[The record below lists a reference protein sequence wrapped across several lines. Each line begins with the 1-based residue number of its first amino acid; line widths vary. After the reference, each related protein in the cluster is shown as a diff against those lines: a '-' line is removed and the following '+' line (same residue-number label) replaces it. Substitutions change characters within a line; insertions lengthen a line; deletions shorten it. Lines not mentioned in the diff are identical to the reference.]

1 MQAVS
6 KMTWIELKLKM
17 REPIGVFFTLVFP
30 LLLLF
35 LFGTIYGNEPTPFLG
50 GRGNVDNS
58 VPGYIG
64 MIIGTIAL
72 TGLPVALGEYREQGI
87 LRRLQATPLSSTAV
101 LGAQVSTNIVLA
113 LIGTAFVVTSG
124 LVVYGLAMP
133 SAPFAVLLAII
144 LCCISLFSLGFLLA
158 GMMPTASAAQAAG
171 MAIFFPMLFLSGAG
185 LPQEMLPQ
193 SLVNFSQLLPLTHV
207 VNLLKGLWFGEDWDI
222 TAVVVLILMFII
234 ATILSAKTF
243 RWE

>member
-6 KMTWIELKLKM
+6 KMTWIEMKLKM
-17 REPIGVFFTLVFP
+17 REPIAVFFTLVFP

-64 MIIGTIAL
+64 MIIATIAL
-72 TGLPVALGEYREQGI
+72 TGLPVALGEYRDQGI

-101 LGAQVSTNIVLA
+101 LGAQVSTYIVLA
-113 LIGTAFVVTSG
+113 LFGTVLVVLSG
-124 LVVYGLAMP
+124 MVVYGLAVP

-144 LCCISLFSLGFLLA
+144 LCCISFFSLGFLLA
-158 GMMPTASAAQAAG
+158 GVMPTANAAQAAG
-171 MAIFFPMLFLSGAG
+171 MALFFPMLFLSGAG
-185 LPQEMLPQ
+185 LPQEILPE
-193 SLVNFSQLLPLTHV
+193 SLVNFSQFLPLTHV
-207 VNLLKGLWFGEDWDI
+207 VNLLKGLWFGEGWDV